1 MEICLGEKY
10 AEVLKL
16 LVGELKGGLLGVLV
30 VTDAGWWMEVVAQH
44 WAGTAGSEQAGFRV
58 LER

>member
-1 MEICLGEKY
+1 M
-10 AEVLKL
+10 EVLKL
-16 LVGELKGGLLGVLV
+16 LVLVGELKGGGVVLGVLV